1 MSAIDKVE
9 LLRRVRR
16 GELSANQAIL
26 LLKGKPT
33 PTDAPDTDP
42 QAPWQER
49 FLADLLSLIGELLG
63 MDRAHIDLDAP
74 VADMGL
80 DSLSATEF
88 SNKARQRF
96 GISLQ
101 ATVFFECRTIR
112 DFHTHMVRHH
122 ATRLVERYTPV
133 PRPAPPPIAAAH
145 ASETVG
151 TIARPQRASALKAST
166 GDPIRANL
174 ERLWSQSEIELAATE
189 SLGSLNSPAPIPVP
203 TAIAALD
210 RLLLSRPGQ
219 PDLEICMIGRGT
231 PLLMLGGLMN
241 NENIWHRQITALAP
255 HFRLLIFNKPGCG
268 RSGVDRILTM
278 DSIVDDVLYTLDILA
293 PGQVVPVVGYSFG
306 GMVALKLLVRAPEC
320 MARIALINST
330 AKTQPRTDEARI
342 LVEELARC
350 PEAAALNGSVNLAV
364 AARYKEVSKTFDL
377 RDALADYAHPALIL
391 TAGKDGYIPRERGLE
406 LASLLRG
413 GRHVELPDAGHFS
426 LLTHSEQVN
435 AHLHSFLTEDAGRK
449 AKTLRPLEAA

>member
-1 MSAIDKVE
+1 MSAIDKVD

-16 GELSANQAIL
+16 GELSADQAIL
-26 LLKGKPT
+26 LLKGEPA
-33 PTDAPDTDP
+33 PLDAQDMDP
-42 QAPWQER
+42 QSPWQER
-49 FLADLLSLIGELLG
+49 FMADLLSLIAELLG

-122 ATRLVERYTPV
+122 AARLAQRYAPAPSPSPVAATR
-133 PRPAPPPIAAAH
+133 RPADVRPA
-145 ASETVG
+145 E
-151 TIARPQRASALKAST
+151 RPQRASALKAAA

-174 ERLWSQSEIELAATE
+174 ERLWTQSEAELAVAA
-189 SLGSLNSPAPIPVP
+189 SPGASGTMASPPVP
-203 TAIAALD
+203 ASIAALD

-219 PDLEICMIGRGT
+219 PDLEICTTGNGA

-241 NENIWHRQITALAP
+241 NESIWHRQITALAP

-268 RSGVDRILTM
+268 RSGVDPILTM
-278 DSIVDDVLYTLDILA
+278 DSIVDDVLHMLDILA
-293 PGQVVPVVGYSFG
+293 PGQTVPVVGYSFG
-306 GMVALKLLVRAPEC
+306 GMVALNLLVRAPQRV
-320 MARIALINST
+320 ARLALINST
-330 AKTQPRTDEARI
+330 AKTEPRANEARI

-350 PEAAALNGSVNLAV
+350 PEAASLNGTVNLAV
-364 AARYKEVSKTFDL
+364 AARYKEVSKNFDL
-377 RDALADYAHPALIL
+377 RDALADYAHPALVL
-391 TAGKDGYIPRERGLE
+391 TAGMDGYIQRERGVE

-413 GRHVELPDAGHFS
+413 GRHVELPEAGHFS
-426 LLTHSEQVN
+426 LLTHAEEVN
-435 AHLHSFLTEDAGRK
+435 AHLHAFLTEDAGRK
-449 AKTLRPLEAA
+449 AKVLRALEAA